1 MNKDKRGWIRLH
13 RKTRDHW
20 LWDNKEVKSKF
31 EAWIDLLMMASH
43 EDRSVY
49 MKEQLVV
56 IKRGEVCCS
65 LNTFAKRWKW
75 STGKVR
81 RFISVLK
88 TDTMVV
94 QQTTRVATH
103 LSICNYDT
111 YQGERHA
118 DGTPNGMS
126 NETQT
131 KRERYTENTLEP
143 LKELQK
149 KEKKENSSS
158 VYFDIWKRTHNRFGL
173 SEMSYSGYRHHIDS
187 ACKRIGV
194 DKVLLCVD
202 RFLKDKTS
210 EIKQMRY
217 FFEGGIDQYLVVQS
231 TIEKTQEQKEKVYHC
246 YECGFK
252 KVSKEEKLPQD
263 QLFHNCDMEGE
274 FVPAWEYKAKIAKQ
288 SPQPKAPSESDN
300 INKVMQDIGWPN
312 G

>member
-31 EAWIDLLMMASH
+31 EAWIDMLMMASH
-43 EDRSVY
+43 RERTVY
-49 MKEQLVV
+49 IKDQLVI

-88 TDTMVV
+88 TDKMVV

-103 LSICNYDT
+103 LSICKYDT
-111 YQGERHA
+111 YQGERHD
-118 DGTPNGMS
+118 DGTPDGMS
-126 NETQT
+126 NDTQT
-131 KRERYTENTLEP
+131 KRERYTENTLEQ
-143 LKELQK
+143 LEIINK
-149 KEKKENSSS
+149 KEKKETPAS
-158 VYFDIWKRTHNRFGL
+158 VYMKIWKRVHDRFGL
-173 SEMSYSGYRHHIDS
+173 PEMSFAGYTHHINE

-194 DKVLLCVD
+194 DNVNLCID
-202 RFLKDKTS
+202 RFFKDKDT
-210 EIKQMRY
+210 EIKQIRY
-217 FFEGGIDQYLVVQS
+217 FFQEGIDRYLVV
-231 TIEKTQEQKEKVYHC
+231 KDAPQKHAVVKDKIFNC
-246 YECGFK
+246 YECGAEK
-252 KVSKEEKLPQD
+252 RSKEDKLPPD

-274 FVPAWEYKAKIAKQ
+274 FVPAWEYKAKLAREN
-288 SPQPKAPSESDN
+288 PTPKPPTEEDN
-300 INKVMQDIGWPN
+300 INKVMQEIGWPN

>member
-13 RKTRDHW
+13 RKLRDHW

-31 EAWIDLLMMASH
+31 EAWMDLIMMASH
-43 EDRSVY
+43 EERSVY

-118 DGTPNGMS
+118 DGTPDGMS
-126 NETQT
+126 NDTQT
-131 KRERYTENTLEP
+131 KRERYTENTLETF
-143 LKELQK
+143 KELK
-149 KEKKENSSS
+149 KEKEIASSD
-158 VYFDIWKRTHNRFGL
+158 YLEIWKKVYPRFGYQ
-173 SEMSYSGYRHHIDS
+173 EMQFAGYTSFIIQ
-187 ACKRIGV
+187 ACKRLGTDTV
-194 DKVLLCVD
+194 NKCVD
-202 RFLKDKTS
+202 RFLKDRESK
-210 EIKQMRY
+210 IKQIRY
-217 FFEGGIDQYLVVQS
+217 LFEEGIDQYLVTDKKIQDQVVV
-231 TIEKTQEQKEKVYHC
+231 KDKKYNC
-246 YECGFK
+246 YECGAE
-252 KVSKEEKLPQD
+252 KVSKEDKLPPD
-263 QLFHNCDMEGE
+263 QLWHDCEMEGE
-274 FVPAWEYKAKIAKQ
+274 FVPAWEYRAKVNKQ
-288 SPQPKAPSESDN
+288 NPQPKAPTEEDN
-300 INKVMQDIGWPN
+300 INKVMQEIGWPN